1 LDQEKQT
8 SNEDKELL
16 KLTMKDGQVLV
27 DTCKEP
33 VEKPRIR
40 AEESLENVDYDLWLV
55 VKSMKTHAHSK
66 V

>member
-1 LDQEKQT
+1 
-8 SNEDKELL
+8 
-16 KLTMKDGQVLV
+16 MKDGQVLV